1 MSEAKASQW
10 IRQINGLFYNET
22 DNSLL
27 SEQPTMA
34 GMTDTLD
41 TISPDDDLFFDDDPK
56 NINQV
61 HNAVE
66 AYNRAVDV
74 YIKYPVEEYLLQE
87 GNRKKIKLKT
97 IYCPPKRLQLIQ
109 VMPPSA
115 SKGVMVRPKVMKDV
129 IGIWDAP
136 QSSDDKT
143 PVNYSVAKGENLFA
157 KLSKDFPKVRDET
170 NVGRGLTIE
179 MMNKIIAHVGKI
191 TIETRCKYYF
201 DFDRLLSQVEGL
213 LFDMFNQKDAISHM
227 ATKTGKEI
235 DENYLLDEYA
245 KYLFSNY
252 TEDEPVDGTGR
263 LYKLKEMFASIDGRG
278 IGIYIVTNNG
288 SAQRTTSNNERELF
302 IKLIRKLHPAFDGDN
317 LICSQTNAARNKGE
331 IIVKI
336 KNPLNLSLY
345 LPELFPKGGMKH
357 THHRKTNRR
366 RKSSSTLKR
375 RRKHSTHKKRKHNK
389 NKR

>member
-1 MSEAKASQW
+1 
-10 IRQINGLFYNET
+10 
-22 DNSLL
+22 
-27 SEQPTMA
+27 
-34 GMTDTLD
+34 
-41 TISPDDDLFFDDDPK
+41 
-56 NINQV
+56 V
-61 HNAVE
+61 
-66 AYNRAVDV
+66 
-74 YIKYPVEEYLLQE
+74 YLLQE
-87 GNRKKIKLKT
+87 GNRQKIKLKT

-109 VMPPSA
+109 VEEPQA
-115 SKGVMVRPKVMKDV
+115 CKEVMIRPKVMIDV
-129 IGIWDAP
+129 IGISDMP
-136 QSSDDKT
+136 PPSSSSPP
-143 PVNYSVAKGENLFA
+143 PVNYSDAKGENLFA
-157 KLSKDFPKVRDET
+157 KLTKYFPRVKDET

-179 MMNKIIAHVGKI
+179 MMNKIIAHVKRKDI
-191 TIETRCKYYF
+191 DTRCKYYF

-213 LFDMFNQKDAISHM
+213 LFDIFKQKIIQDM
-227 ATKTGKEI
+227 QI

-245 KYLFSNY
+245 KYLFSDY
-252 TEDEPVDGTGR
+252 IGDEPEDGTGR
-263 LYKLKEMFASIDGRG
+263 FAKLKEMFASIASTG
-278 IGIYIVTNNG
+278 IDIYIVTNNE
-288 SAQRTTSNNERELF
+288 SAHRTEDKYRDLF

-317 LICSQTNAARNKGE
+317 LISSRTNAARNKGE

>member
-1 MSEAKASQW
+1 MSEAKASQWIRQINMSEAKASQW
-10 IRQINGLFYNET
+10 IRQINGWFYNET

-97 IYCPPKRLQLIQ
+97 IYCPPKILQLIQ
-109 VMPPSA
+109 VETPRA
-115 SKGVMVRPKVMKDV
+115 CKGVMIIPKVMIDV
-129 IGIWDAP
+129 IGIRDAP
-136 QSSDDKT
+136 QSSEDSR
-143 PVNYSVAKGENLFA
+143 PVNYSDAKGENLFA
-157 KLSKDFPKVRDET
+157 KLTTYFPHLKYET

-179 MMNKIIAHVGKI
+179 MMNKLIAHVGKI
-191 TIETRCKYYF
+191 TIQSMCKYYF

-213 LFDMFNQKDAISHM
+213 LFGLFNEKAVIEDMQLKIS
-227 ATKTGKEI
+227 KRI

-245 KYLFSNY
+245 KYLFSDY
-252 TEDEPVDGTGR
+252 TGDEPEDGTGR

-302 IKLIRKLHPAFDGDN
+302 IKLISYPLLA
-317 LICSQTNAARNKGE
+317 NA
-331 IIVKI
+331 
-336 KNPLNLSLY
+336 S
-345 LPELFPKGGMKH
+345 
-357 THHRKTNRR
+357 
-366 RKSSSTLKR
+366 
-375 RRKHSTHKKRKHNK
+375 
-389 NKR
+389 

>member
-10 IRQINGLFYNET
+10 KQQRNGWYNET

-66 AYNRAVDV
+66 AYNRMVEQ
-74 YIKYPVEEYLLQE
+74 KEEYS
-87 GNRKKIKLKT
+87 KKIKLKT

-129 IGIWDAP
+129 IGIWDM
-136 QSSDDKT
+136 QLSDST
-143 PVNYSVAKGENLFA
+143 ENYSHAKGENLFA
-157 KLSKDFPKVRDET
+157 KLSKDFPDVRDET

-191 TIETRCKYYF
+191 NIESMCKYYF

-213 LFDMFNQKDAISHM
+213 LFSMFNKKDVISRM
-227 ATKTGKEI
+227 ATEIRKEI

-245 KYLFSNY
+245 KYLFSDY
-252 TEDEPVDGTGR
+252 TGDEPEDGTGR
-263 LYKLKEMFASIDGRG
+263 LYKLKEMFASIYDRG

-288 SAQRTTSNNERELF
+288 SAQRTTANNERELF
-302 IKLIRKLHPAFDGDN
+302 IKLIRKLHPTFDGDN

-357 THHRKTNRR
+357 THHQKTNRR